1 MNKLV
6 AKFSIIFPH
15 VLSSA
20 AEHEIVE
27 QATSL
32 QKDYS
37 SDLSEAFP
45 LQLATF
51 AVSLKPEIQK
61 LSSVQNLAHLLIV
74 EYAAMTSGFTD
85 VVILLYC
92 CF

>member
-20 AEHEIVE
+20 VEHDIVE

-32 QKDYS
+32 QK
-37 SDLSEAFP
+37 DLSEAFP

-51 AVSLKPEIQK
+51 AVSLKPDIQK
-61 LSSVQNLAHLLIV
+61 LSSVQDLAHLLIV

-85 VVILLYC
+85 VVTALLL
-92 CF
+92 F